1 MIDEVDKPMIEVRF
15 HGRGGQGAK
24 IASRILG
31 HSGILAGLYAQD
43 FALFGAERRGA
54 PVVSFTRLSTEPI
67 DRRGDIE
74 RPDLVV
80 VLDDSLL
87 KEASSQVYRGVQG
100 TTPLIVNADPQRFTT
115 AGLPAADHRAIDM
128 QAIALEYIGR
138 NWVSAIAAAIAAK
151 QIAAIDIAQFA
162 VALRHELGDFGLA
175 PELIEKN
182 LGAARLAHA
191 MTPVLDLSRSQSGEN
206 EPLPSWQAVPYLGG
220 AQFAGP
226 TIRHRGSA
234 ALRQTGNWRT
244 ERPVIDLEKCKRCFL
259 CYLYCPEAALRL
271 DAENFPHVD
280 YDHCKGCMICYEECP
295 TDAITR
301 RMES

>member
-1 MIDEVDKPMIEVRF
+1 MIEVRF

-31 HSGILAGLYAQD
+31 SSGILAGLYAQD

-74 RPDLVV
+74 EPDLVV

-87 KEASSQVYRGVQG
+87 QEAPGQVYRGVEQ
-100 TTPLIVNADPQRFTT
+100 TTPLIVNADPQRFTA
-115 AGLPAADHRAIDM
+115 AGLPGADHHAVDM
-128 QAIALEYIGR
+128 RSIALAHIGR
-138 NWVSAIAAAIAAK
+138 NFVSAVGAAMAAK
-151 QIAAIDIAQFA
+151 QITAIEVEHLAG
-162 VALRHELGDFGLA
+162 ALRHELCDFGLS

-182 LGAARLAHA
+182 LAAARMAHA
-191 MTPVLDLSRSQSGEN
+191 AAPMLALSRPQHDKN
-206 EPLPSWQAVPYLGG
+206 EPQPAWQAVPYLGSS
-220 AQFAGP
+220 QFAGP

-234 ALRQTGNWRT
+234 ALRRTGNWRT
-244 ERPVIDLEKCKRCFL
+244 ERPVIELDKCKRCFL

-271 DAENFPHVD
+271 DADNFPHVD
-280 YDHCKGCMICYEECP
+280 YDHCKGCLICYEECP

-301 RMES
+301 RLES

>member
-1 MIDEVDKPMIEVRF
+1 MIEVRF

-31 HSGILAGLYAQD
+31 HSAILAGLYAQD

-54 PVVSFTRLSTEPI
+54 PVLSFTRLSSEPI
-67 DRRGDIE
+67 AQRGEIE
-74 RPDLVV
+74 HPDLVV
-80 VLDDSLL
+80 IVDDSLL
-87 KEASSQVYRGVQG
+87 KEAAGQVYRGVHG
-100 TTPLIVNADPQRFTT
+100 ATPLIVNADPQRFIDE
-115 AGLPAADHRAIDM
+115 GLPAAAYRAIDM
-128 QAIALEYIGR
+128 QGIALKHIGR
-138 NWVSAIAAAIAAK
+138 NFVSAIAAAIVAK
-151 QIAAIDIAQFA
+151 QIADIDIEQLA

-182 LGAARLAHA
+182 LAAARIAHE
-191 MTPVLDLSRSQSGEN
+191 MTPILDLSRSQSDEN
-206 EPLPSWQAVPYLGG
+206 EQLPSWQAVPYLASG
-220 AQFAGP
+220 QFAGP

-244 ERPVIDLEKCKRCFL
+244 ERPVIELGKCKRCFL

-271 DAENFPHVD
+271 DADNFPHVD

>member
-1 MIDEVDKPMIEVRF
+1 MIEVRF

-100 TTPLIVNADPQRFTT
+100 TTPLIVNADPQRFTPPACPRPT
-115 AGLPAADHRAIDM
+115 IAPSTCKPSLWNISAGTWSAPSPPRLRQNKLPPSISRSSPSHCGM
-128 QAIALEYIGR
+128 
-138 NWVSAIAAAIAAK
+138 NSAI
-151 QIAAIDIAQFA
+151 
-162 VALRHELGDFGLA
+162 
-175 PELIEKN
+175 
-182 LGAARLAHA
+182 
-191 MTPVLDLSRSQSGEN
+191 
-206 EPLPSWQAVPYLGG
+206 
-220 AQFAGP
+220 
-226 TIRHRGSA
+226 SA
-234 ALRQTGNWRT
+234 WR
-244 ERPVIDLEKCKRCFL
+244 R
-259 CYLYCPEAALRL
+259 
-271 DAENFPHVD
+271 N
-280 YDHCKGCMICYEECP
+280 
-295 TDAITR
+295 
-301 RMES
+301 

>member
-1 MIDEVDKPMIEVRF
+1 MIEVRF

-31 HSGILAGLYAQD
+31 HSGILAGLFAQD

-67 DRRGDIE
+67 DRRGDIAQ
-74 RPDLVV
+74 PDLVV

-87 KEASSQVYRGVQG
+87 KEAAGQVYSGVAA
-100 TTPLIVNADPQRFTT
+100 TTPLIVNADPVRFSA
-115 AGLPAADHRAIDM
+115 AGLPKAGYRAIDM
-128 QAIALEYIGR
+128 QSLALEQIGG
-138 NWVSAIAAAIAAK
+138 NFVSAIAAAIAAK
-151 QIAAIDIAQFA
+151 QIAAIEMEQLA
-162 VALRHELGDFGLA
+162 VALRHELGDFGLTA
-175 PELIEKN
+175 ELIEKN
-182 LGAARLAHA
+182 LAAARLAHDS
-191 MTPVLDLSRSQSGEN
+191 TPILDLSRPTSEEN
-206 EPLPSWQAVPYLGG
+206 EPLPAWQAVPYLGG

-244 ERPVIDLEKCKRCFL
+244 ERPVIDLSKCKRCFL

-271 DAENFPHVD
+271 DGDNFPHVD

-295 TDAITR
+295 TDAISR
-301 RMES
+301 KLEA

>member
-1 MIDEVDKPMIEVRF
+1 MIEVRF

-31 HSGILAGLYAQD
+31 CSGVLAGLYAQD

-54 PVVSFTRLSTEPI
+54 PVVSYTRLSAEPI

-74 RPDLVV
+74 EPDLVV

-87 KEASSQVYRGVQG
+87 EEAPSQVYRGVQA
-100 TTPLIVNADPQRFTT
+100 TTSLIVNADPQRFTA
-115 AGLPAADHRAIDM
+115 AGLPEADYCAIDM
-128 QAIALEYIGR
+128 QSIALAHIGR
-138 NWVSAIAAAIAAK
+138 NFVSAIAAAIAAK
-151 QIAAIDIAQFA
+151 QIAAIEIEHLAS
-162 VALRHELGDFGLA
+162 ALRHELCDFGLA

-182 LGAARLAHA
+182 LAAARSAHA
-191 MTPVLDLSRSQSGEN
+191 VAPIPALSRPQPDKN
-206 EPLPSWQAVPYLGG
+206 EPLPAWQAVPYLGS
-220 AQFAGP
+220 AHFAGP
-226 TIRHRGSA
+226 AIRHRGSA

-244 ERPVIDLEKCKRCFL
+244 ERPVIELGKCKRCFL

-271 DAENFPHVD
+271 DADNFPHVD

-295 TDAITR
+295 TDAISR
-301 RMES
+301 KLEA

>member
-1 MIDEVDKPMIEVRF
+1 MIEVRF

-31 HSGILAGLYAQD
+31 HSAILAGLYAQD

-54 PVVSFTRLSTEPI
+54 PVVSFTRLNTEPI
-67 DRRGDIE
+67 KRRGEIE
-74 RPDLVV
+74 RPDLVIV
-80 VLDDSLL
+80 MDDSLL
-87 KEASSQVYRGVQG
+87 REASGQVYRGVHRA
-100 TTPLIVNADPQRFTT
+100 TPLVVNADPGDFVV
-115 AGLPAADHRAIDM
+115 AALPAANYRAIDM
-128 QAIALEYIGR
+128 QRIAQQHIGR
-138 NWVSAIAAAIAAK
+138 SFVSAIAAAVAAK
-151 QIAAIDIAQFA
+151 QVVA
-162 VALRHELGDFGLA
+162 VAFEQVSAAVRQELGEFGLL

-182 LGAARLAHA
+182 IAAARVTYES
-191 MTPVLDLSRSQSGEN
+191 TPEMALPEKGDEESKN
-206 EPLPSWQAVPYLGG
+206 FPSWQAVPYLGS
-220 AQFAGP
+220 AQYAGP
-226 TIRHRGSA
+226 TICHRGSA

-244 ERPVIDLEKCKRCFL
+244 ERPVIDLDKCKRCFL

-271 DAENFPHVD
+271 DSDNFPHVD

>member
-1 MIDEVDKPMIEVRF
+1 MVEVRF

-31 HSGILAGLYAQD
+31 QSGILAGLHAQD

-54 PVVSFTRLSTEPI
+54 PVVSFTRLSAEPI

-87 KEASSQVYRGVQG
+87 KEAPSQVYLGVSA
-100 TTPLIVNADPQRFTT
+100 TTPLFVNADPQAFIT
-115 AGLPAADHRAIDM
+115 AGLPAADYRAIDM
-128 QAIALEYIGR
+128 QGVAQEHIGR
-138 NWVSAIAAAIAAK
+138 NFVSAIAAAIAAK
-151 QIAAIDIAQFA
+151 QIAAIDIDQLA
-162 VALRHELGDFGLA
+162 VALRFELGDFGLA
-175 PELIEKN
+175 PELVEKN
-182 LGAARLAHA
+182 LAAARIAHM
-191 MTPVLDLSRSQSGEN
+191 MTPILDLSRRQPGES
-206 EPLPSWQAVPYLGG
+206 EPLPSWQAVPYLAG

-244 ERPVIDLEKCKRCFL
+244 ERPVIELAKCKRCFL

-271 DAENFPHVD
+271 DSENFPHVD

-301 RMES
+301 RMEP